1 MILGHRNEW
10 KTKWSNKIWDSTSIN
25 LEFSVENREA
35 TETKVDIKAID
46 ASINDAYLPE
56 VQPLVEK
63 CIEVNELSKFFTQFE
78 SYLKF
83 HNERSQHLQDS
94 KEVQI
99 DKTTGEHRIT
109 FKTHGDKEALA
120 RLHWQISYDPAN
132 DTFNTTYKVGLTDE
146 GQTMVQKYN
155 FPEELLT
162 KGYVEDWDPNEC
174 RKNLQQM
181 IDLESNGTP
190 VKKSRK

>member
-1 MILGHRNEW
+1 M
-10 KTKWSNKIWDSTSIN
+10 
-25 LEFSVENREA
+25 
-35 TETKVDIKAID
+35 
-46 ASINDAYLPE
+46 
-56 VQPLVEK
+56 QPLVEK
-63 CIEVNELSKFFTQFE
+63 CIEINELSKFFTQFE

-83 HNERSQHLQDS
+83 YNERSQHLQDS